1 MLMHW
6 IKLLGSIM
14 TESSF
19 ALTEWKNEFTS
30 IIHINSVI
38 KHFVTI
44 DDIPTSNSPIPT
56 KRLSTVVL
64 FISPTWCY
72 ARFPSGPYSPTR
84 GDYKRVLD
92 LTEDHKRLKNRL
104 CPYSYRWLVSGFK
117 SAAASSKVGMA
128 DRGRFQL
135 QPPLFSGWS
144 LFNIICGRALLL
156 KGE

>member
-1 MLMHW
+1 
-6 IKLLGSIM
+6 M

-64 FISPTWCY
+64 FISPT
-72 ARFPSGPYSPTR
+72 
-84 GDYKRVLD
+84 
-92 LTEDHKRLKNRL
+92 
-104 CPYSYRWLVSGFK
+104 
-117 SAAASSKVGMA
+117 
-128 DRGRFQL
+128 
-135 QPPLFSGWS
+135 
-144 LFNIICGRALLL
+144 
-156 KGE
+156 